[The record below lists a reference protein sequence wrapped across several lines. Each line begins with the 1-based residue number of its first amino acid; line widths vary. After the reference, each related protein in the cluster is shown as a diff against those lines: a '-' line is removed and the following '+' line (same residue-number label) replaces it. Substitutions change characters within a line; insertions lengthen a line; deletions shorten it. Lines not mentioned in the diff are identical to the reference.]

1 MMCRRRRRLCTAAN
15 AREVAA
21 ANIATIAQSRHY
33 TQKLSLLLVLLV
45 VYCLLSVDLYMFD
58 M

>member
-1 MMCRRRRRLCTAAN
+1 MMCRRRRRRRLCTAAN

-33 TQKLSLLLVLLV
+33 TNKLSLLLVGS
-45 VYCLLSVDLYMFD
+45 LSVVC
-58 M
+58 